1 VFYLAISLLAHPRV
15 TSAAELTRQQQIEV
29 LNQGLR
35 AFDRGVELRAKQ
47 PGEARATF
55 GEAAAKFQ
63 VLVDAGVRNGR
74 LYYDLG
80 NAYLQAGRLGEAIV
94 HYRRAER
101 LIPGDG
107 RLAENLRYA
116 RSLCPDQIPVS
127 GQRAF
132 WKTLFFWHYTTPLR
146 GRVMTALFTY
156 GLFWLGL
163 IGWVFWRRSGW
174 WYLLAPCLALWL
186 PTGISAAIELYHPP
200 PPAGVIVVD
209 DVTVHKGNG
218 EGFEPQFREKLHAGV
233 EFTALERRGDWLNI
247 ELGDGKTGW
256 VRLGDAELL

>member
-1 VFYLAISLLAHPRV
+1 MVPSVCFAD
-15 TSAAELTRQQQIEV
+15 LTRQQQVEV

-35 AFDRGVELRAKQ
+35 TFDHGVELRAKQ
-47 PGEARATF
+47 PAEARVAF
-55 GEAAAKFQ
+55 AEAAAKFQ

-74 LYYDLG
+74 LFYDLG

-94 HYRRAER
+94 NYRRAER
-101 LIPGDG
+101 LTPGDA

-116 RSLCPDQIPVS
+116 RTLCQDQIPIS

-132 WKTLFFWHYTTPLR
+132 WKTLFFWHYTTALR
-146 GRVMTALFTY
+146 GRIITAMLFY
-156 GLFWLGL
+156 ELFWLGL
-163 IGWVFWRRSGW
+163 IGWIVWRRPGW

-186 PTGISAAIELYHPP
+186 TTGISATIDLYHPP
-200 PPAGVIVVD
+200 PLAGVIVVD

-233 EFTALERRGDWLNI
+233 EFTTLERRGDWLNI

-256 VRLGDAELL
+256 IRRADAELL